1 MGANPKIEPCSEAIG
16 DVTESVYFDSG
27 KQRLF
32 GWLHRPSAPHKAGT
46 GLVICKPFGYES
58 ICSHRSVRTFAESAA
73 ALGMPVLRFD
83 YLGTGDSA
91 DIDAEADQITVWSQD
106 VISAIAE
113 LQRRTGVQRV
123 CLLGFRIGALLSAL
137 VAARCDSVAG
147 LILVAPIFNGR
158 RYVKELRTT
167 WLAGLLSASGPAAE
181 SGGLSAGARKS
192 VDGLEVS
199 GFPFSTATLATL
211 GKTDL
216 GAMQARPQWGTLIID
231 NATLP
236 GARDWADGL
245 TRAGAKVTYKPLPG
259 MVEMLMTAPQFA
271 VVPGAMITAMRE
283 WLAEKIG
290 GVAGPRD
297 QAEACRAVSRAGL
310 AQNVLTLPVCA
321 GTESR
326 QLTERAVRF
335 GPDCVLFGVVTEP
348 PREERRRRAVILLNA
363 GVDQHIG
370 ASRLYVSLA
379 RRWASRGYVVL
390 RMDFAGIGDS
400 DTRPGAQND
409 DVFPASALDDI
420 RTAIDYLKDRYAVVD
435 MTLAGLCSGG
445 YHALRAAAAGIL
457 VTRILMIN
465 PQNYFWKDGMSL
477 TDLQAVEVL
486 RNPGV
491 YRQQVVST
499 AAWKRLLT
507 GEVNVARIV
516 KVYIQRISLAMLALL
531 RDLARRLHIRL
542 PDDLGRELE
551 DIAARGIGIVFVFA
565 RGEPGFDLLK
575 LECGRS
581 FTRLSKKC
589 RIHILPDGD
598 HVFSHRHSRDELERV
613 LSDELSAPGVLSLQ
627 AGSRDESAV
636 FRRIGE
642 PPTRVC

>member
-1 MGANPKIEPCSEAIG
+1 
-16 DVTESVYFDSG
+16 
-27 KQRLF
+27 
-32 GWLHRPSAPHKAGT
+32 
-46 GLVICKPFGYES
+46 VICKPFGYES

-73 ALGMPVLRFD
+73 ALGIPVLRFD

-91 DIDAEADQITVWSQD
+91 DIDPEADQITVWSED
-106 VISAIAE
+106 VIAAIAE
-113 LQRRTGVQRV
+113 LQRRTGVARV
-123 CLLGFRIGALLSAL
+123 CLLGFRIGALLAAL
-137 VAARCDSVAG
+137 VAERCDSVAG
-147 LILVAPIFNGR
+147 LILVSPIFNGR

-167 WLAGLLSASGPAAE
+167 HLAGLLGASGAAAE
-181 SGGLSAGARKS
+181 RGGVADRAGRNSDA
-192 VDGLEVS
+192 LEVS
-199 GFPFSTATLATL
+199 GFPFSMATIATLA
-211 GKTDL
+211 KTDL
-216 GAMQARPQWGTLIID
+216 RAMPARPPWGTLVID

-236 GARDWADGL
+236 AARDWADGL
-245 TRAGAKVTYKPLPG
+245 IQSGADVTYKPLPG

-271 VVPGAMITAMRE
+271 VVPGAMIAAMRE
-283 WLAEKIG
+283 WLVRKVGGAAE
-290 GVAGPRD
+290 PPD
-297 QAEACRAVSRAGL
+297 RADPSRRVSRTGL
-310 AQNVLTLPVCA
+310 AQNVLTWPLAA
-321 GTESR
+321 GSESR

-335 GPDCVLFGVVTEP
+335 GPDCMLFGVVTEP

-400 DTRPGAQND
+400 DTRPGARDD

-420 RTAIDYLKDRYAVVD
+420 RAAIEYLKDRYPVGD

-457 VTRILMIN
+457 VTRIMLIN
-465 PQNYFWKDGMSL
+465 PQNYFWKEGMSL

-499 AAWKRLLT
+499 AAWKRLLA
-507 GEVNVARIV
+507 GEVNVGRIV
-516 KVYIQRISLAMLALL
+516 KVYVQRIGLAIVALL

-542 PDDLGRELE
+542 PNDLGRELE
-551 DIAARGIGIVFVFA
+551 EIAARGVGIVFVFA

-581 FTRLSKKC
+581 FTRLSRKC
-589 RIHILPDGD
+589 RIHILPEGD
-598 HVFSHRHSRDELERV
+598 HVFSHRHSRDELERL
-613 LSDELSAPGVLSLQ
+613 LSDELLAPGILSLRPD
-627 AGSRDESAV
+627 SRDESGV
-636 FRRIGE
+636 IRRIGE